1 MLCLSHVQ
9 GKIID
14 KVGQYR
20 LAVWS
25 NVVFVTCTRGDNR
38 QGRAISSCNVVRCC
52 GPHCKTILSYLVD
65 YLPLYMWQTQHL
77 TTLQDDI
84 VLPCQLSPLVHVT
97 NTTSD
102 HTHCKMILSYLV
114 DYLPLYM
121 WETTSDHTHCK
132 TILSYLVD
140 YLPLYMWETTSDHT
154 ARRYCSIL
162 SFISPCTCDNHNIWP
177 QCKTI
182 LSYLVD
188 YLPLYMWQTQH
199 LTTLQDDIVLLC
211 RLSPLIHVT
220 NTTSDHTAR
229 QYCPTLSIIS
239 PCTCEKQHLTTLQD
253 NIVLQCGQMLCL
265 SHV

>member
-1 MLCLSHVQ
+1 MLWLSHVQ
-9 GKIID
+9 GEIID

-25 NVVFVTCTRGDNR
+25 DVVFVTCIRGDNR
-38 QGRAISSCNVVRCC
+38 QSKTISSCSVVRCC
-52 GPHCKTILSYLVD
+52 VCHMYKGRY
-65 YLPLYMWQTQHL
+65 
-77 TTLQDDI
+77 
-84 VLPCQLSPLVHVT
+84 
-97 NTTSD
+97 
-102 HTHCKMILSYLV
+102 
-114 DYLPLYM
+114 LYM

-199 LTTLQDDIVLLC
+199 LTTLQDDIVLPC
-211 RLSPLIHVT
+211 RLSPLAHVT

-229 QYCPTLSIIS
+229 RYCPTLSIINNRQGRTIS
-239 PCTCEKQHLTTLQD
+239 SCSVVKCCVCHMYK
-253 NIVLQCGQMLCL
+253 GR
-265 SHV
+265 